1 MPGPQ
6 CGPTFGLMD
15 TDPDPDPEETAMRRP
30 PRWIAS
36 MIDATDSFAGAL
48 PWQLSRRSRRRSCGA
63 APRALAAR
71 G

>member
-6 CGPTFGLMD
+6 CGPTVGLTETD
-15 TDPDPDPEETAMRRP
+15 PDPDPDPEETAMRRP

-36 MIDATDSFAGAL
+36 MIDATDGFAGAL
-48 PWQLSRRSRRRSCGA
+48 PWQLSRRSRRCGA